1 MDQRQNV
8 KKEILIHI
16 GTHKTG
22 TTSIQNFLA
31 MNREYLLKHD
41 GIYFPKTGTL
51 GTNTGHHN
59 IAWQLLNNNRF
70 NENLGGLSDL
80 LKDLEKKNFKL
91 AILSSEDFEHMS
103 GHPEIINAFDKHLCS
118 AGFKT
123 RYLVFFREVD
133 GYAKS
138 LFFELN
144 KRGLESNFP
153 DFMKKVNE
161 DGCISYEN
169 NWHFEFDRNQF
180 ASKWNSAIGENKL
193 TSIDYDK
200 AKGAH
205 GIIAEFLMEVGA
217 SKKAINKSRFA
228 KRLNKTS
235 KRKTFLFY
243 VSSQIKRLFSHPI
256 L

>member
-31 MNREYLLKHD
+31 MNREYLFKHD

-70 NENLGGLSDL
+70 NENLGGLADL
-80 LKDLEKKNFKL
+80 LTDLEKKDFKL

-103 GHPEIINAFDKHLCS
+103 GHPEIINEFDKYLCS

-123 RYLVFFREVD
+123 RYLVFFREMD

-161 DGCISYEN
+161 NGCISYGN

-200 AKGAH
+200 AKDAH
-205 GIIAEFLMEVGA
+205 GIIAEFLMEAGA
-217 SKKAINKSRFA
+217 SKKSINKSRFA

-243 VSSQIKRLFSHPI
+243 VSSQIKRLFLQP
-256 L
+256 LL